1 MSYQKSELYF
11 IFALLAGAGVLTF
24 FIFQPF
30 LYALILAVI
39 FATVFEPIHKRI
51 LSATRERAG
60 LAALLTTAFVL
71 MVIVVPIA
79 FLGIQIFK
87 EATQLYSS
95 LLNNGGAAG
104 LSLVI
109 EQMVQR
115 LNIPF
120 LPTESFE
127 LSQYLR
133 QGLNWLVQN
142 LDTVFSN
149 ATKIMVGIFVLLMAL
164 YHLFKDGIKIKK
176 TAISLSPLKDAYDET
191 IFNKLQLSINSVVRG
206 SISIGVIQGVVA
218 ATGLALFGVPSPVLW
233 GSVAAMAALI
243 PGFGT
248 SLVLIPAVL
257 FLFFTGA
264 GTAAAGLLV
273 WGLLAVGLVDNV
285 LGPKLMGRGT
295 KLPSF
300 LVLLSILGGVSFFG
314 PIGLLFGPLVLSM
327 LLAFLEIYSAI
338 RKESNL

>member
-120 LPTESFE
+120 LPT
-127 LSQYLR
+127 
-133 QGLNWLVQN
+133 
-142 LDTVFSN
+142 
-149 ATKIMVGIFVLLMAL
+149 
-164 YHLFKDGIKIKK
+164 
-176 TAISLSPLKDAYDET
+176 
-191 IFNKLQLSINSVVRG
+191 
-206 SISIGVIQGVVA
+206 
-218 ATGLALFGVPSPVLW
+218 
-233 GSVAAMAALI
+233 
-243 PGFGT
+243 
-248 SLVLIPAVL
+248 
-257 FLFFTGA
+257 
-264 GTAAAGLLV
+264 
-273 WGLLAVGLVDNV
+273 
-285 LGPKLMGRGT
+285 
-295 KLPSF
+295 
-300 LVLLSILGGVSFFG
+300 
-314 PIGLLFGPLVLSM
+314 
-327 LLAFLEIYSAI
+327 
-338 RKESNL
+338 

>member
-1 MSYQKSELYF
+1 MRYQTSELYF

-39 FATVFEPIHKRI
+39 FATVFEPVHKRI
-51 LSATRERAG
+51 LAVTREKAG

-71 MVIVVPIA
+71 VVIVVPIT
-79 FLGIQIFK
+79 FLGVQIFN
-87 EATQLYSS
+87 EAIQLYFS
-95 LLNNGGAAG
+95 LVDNGGTAT
-104 LSLVI
+104 LSSGIGQVMQNLGV
-109 EQMVQR
+109 
-115 LNIPF
+115 PF
-120 LPTESFE
+120 LPAESLE
-127 LSQYLR
+127 VSQYMK
-133 QGLNWLVQN
+133 QGLDWLIQN
-142 LDTVFSN
+142 MGTVFSN
-149 ATKIMVGIFVLLMAL
+149 VTKIMVGIFVLLVAL
-164 YHLFKDGIKIKK
+164 YHLFKEGSRIKK
-176 TAISLSPLKDAYDET
+176 TVIGLSPLQDVYDET
-191 IFNKLQLSINSVVRG
+191 IFNKLQLAINSVVRG

-218 ATGLALFGVPSPVLW
+218 ATGLAIFGVPNPVLW
-233 GSVAAMAALI
+233 GSVASISALI

-248 SLVLIPAVL
+248 SLVLIPAIL

-264 GTAAAGLLV
+264 GTAALGLLV
-273 WGLLAVGLVDNV
+273 WGILAVGLVDNV

-338 RKESNL
+338 RKERSS